1 MVDDRTKLT
10 DAYLV
15 GNRLVKF
22 VSRVLP
28 THKDY
33 FSNDKVLVELRCQS
47 QSQLVQLLQYL
58 EEVAFIIDEGEYEA
72 FIQEKQDSG
81 EEKHSDE
88 VFDEVSDE
96 VSSYDINPYE
106 EEEGPTFEAGALF
119 DLDLEVPQES
129 RLRII
134 QAQES
139 KSWDRAFCHQIAP
152 QIRQEGT
159 FSSPRIPEIPPRHA
173 ERSANFD
180 SEWSSSFPNDFQEV
194 RDWAAELSRV
204 EFEDN
209 PEWLS
214 RQEQQEPSSVR
225 EDFILAE
232 LNADSFA
239 SPEQRAEK
247 VVRKPRALGREASP
261 IFIEREHSPKSVLE
275 LPEWNVCHEDSA
287 ALNLHVDE
295 DSNIPFT
302 RLGSVEWYLE
312 PFDIA
317 ERSPPSEDGIAEGDE
332 EVASLTGS
340 LSGNLT
346 PALRHRQSLRHFK
359 GCVRCL
365 LD

>member
-1 MVDDRTKLT
+1 LT

-22 VSRVLP
+22 VSTVLP

-33 FSNDKVLVELRCQS
+33 FSNDELLVELRCQS

-88 VFDEVSDE
+88 ASYEASDEVSDD
-96 VSSYDINPYE
+96 VSSYYINPYGAQ
-106 EEEGPTFEAGALF
+106 EGPTFEAGAPF
-119 DLDLEVPQES
+119 DLDLEAPQES
-129 RLRII
+129 RLRVI

-139 KSWDRAFCHQIAP
+139 KSWDRAFCYQIAP
-152 QIRQEGT
+152 QIREEGT
-159 FSSPRIPEIPPRHA
+159 FSSPRIPEISPRHA

-180 SEWSSSFPNDFQEV
+180 SEWSSCFPNDFQEV
-194 RDWAAELSRV
+194 RDWAAELSRL
-204 EFEDN
+204 EFDDN

-214 RQEQQEPSSVR
+214 RQEQQEPSPVR
-225 EDFILAE
+225 EHVVLAE
-232 LNADSFA
+232 LDADSFA

-247 VVRKPRALGREASP
+247 VARKPRALGRETSP

-275 LPEWNVCHEDSA
+275 LPEWKLYHEDSA

-295 DSNIPFT
+295 DSNIQFT
-302 RLGSVEWYLE
+302 RKGSVEGYLE

-317 ERSPPSEDGIAEGDE
+317 ERPPPSEDGMAEGDE

-365 LD
+365 LE